1 MELNRMIDHTILKPE
16 ATEAAVQKLL
26 TKLRSTTFLCMYQS
40 LLGRFA
46 SEQLADTDVAVCT
59 VIGFPLGRI
68 HQKLKHTKQLM
79 RLKMVR
85 MKWIW

>member
-26 TKLRSTTFLCMYQS
+26 TKLRSTTFLYVSILVGS
-40 LLGRFA
+40 LLRAISRYRRRCLYRYWLSFGA
-46 SEQLADTDVAVCT
+46 NTPEVKAYEAADA
-59 VIGFPLGRI
+59 I
-68 HQKLKHTKQLM
+68 
-79 RLKMVR
+79 KMVR